1 MENLNEIELRFIFK
15 LVTNELTEQKF
26 SPDKDNDLNYIN
38 EVKELSDK
46 IWEQIKTK

>member
-1 MENLNEIELRFIFK
+1 MENLNEIELQFIFK

-26 SPDKDNDLNYIN
+26 STDKDNDLNYIN

-46 IWEQIKTK
+46 IWERIKK